1 MWKLK
6 NKLFGWDY
14 VLWKNSADSGIAR
27 VIVFKDGTIGYWR
40 YRILTNGT
48 NVFDEINN
56 PKEVHWLTCHPS
68 KYFKE
73 ENANDN
79 LPICNIKGKSHEK
92 IMKSYLQ
99 KKNMNDK
106 NYENVDRNIK

>member
-14 VLWKNSADSGIAR
+14 VLWKNSADAGIAR

-40 YRILTNGT
+40 YRIT

-68 KYFKE
+68 KYFKDV
-73 ENANDN
+73 AV
-79 LPICNIKGKSHEK
+79 S
-92 IMKSYLQ
+92 
-99 KKNMNDK
+99 
-106 NYENVDRNIK
+106 